1 MVMAKQKTP
10 EEENTILRE
19 QNMELLNEIDMLR
32 ERILALEE
40 LVIEAKIEY
49 NEDTFWPQ
57 EGWRGEH

>member
-1 MVMAKQKTP
+1 MAKQKTP